1 MPECNWGLVLIVFM
15 SWNCSLDEWI
25 MCCKNTLQ
33 GQAKTKMRTS
43 RELSALCIVDCKGS
57 IYAPVKKVVKLKRN
71 TIVMVE
77 PMRKTMTKKKNLEF
91 GTKNGSRMAEL
102 TPNYLY
108 LRIGYLVELF

>member
-33 GQAKTKMRTS
+33 RKAKTKMRKS
-43 RELSALCIVDCKGS
+43 RELSVLCIVACKGS
-57 IYAPVKKVVKLKRN
+57 IYALVKKVVIASKASKLKRN

-77 PMRKTMTKKKNLEF
+77 PMRKTMT
-91 GTKNGSRMAEL
+91 
-102 TPNYLY
+102 
-108 LRIGYLVELF
+108 